1 MKTVNIEIDGK
12 EYETWRQV
20 NNRKD
25 GKITKLEYLAFLGN
39 EDAIKCLEAFKD
51 GKISYE
57 NITIEESPKEEAVTD
72 DNIEGIKMIYKGLA
86 LISDNRK
93 LMNEIDKITSRE
105 YLETLCI
112 AIMLKDAKEICTL
125 TKDFASF
132 ARCAINLE
140 KKNKENVQ

>member
-1 MKTVNIEIDGK
+1 MKTVNIEIDEK
-12 EYETWRQV
+12 EYDTWRQV
-20 NNRKD
+20 NNKKD

-93 LMNEIDKITSRE
+93 LMNEIDKVTSRE

-132 ARCAINLE
+132 TRCAINLE
-140 KKNKENVQ
+140 KKDEENVQ